1 MPQYIFRVQRF
12 HPEADNKPHESQ
24 YQVDIQ
30 PEASVLEG
38 LHFIRLHH
46 DSSLAYRY
54 ACRSAVCGSCAV
66 RVNGEVK
73 LACRTR
79 MQDLDTT
86 TIAVSPLPI
95 LPVIKDLV
103 VDLKPFWDAYRKVRP
118 WLINDGGKRAGD
130 VLVTEKTSKNIEKY
144 ITCILCAACYAGC
157 LVAGRERCYLGP
169 QALQEAYRFIS
180 DPRDGAAD
188 ARLKALDTD
197 GGLWGCDTLFRCVD
211 VCPWDIRPAESVLS
225 MRRMALAGRLRRVL
239 G

>member
-1 MPQYIFRVQRF
+1 MTQYIFRVQRY
-12 HPEADNKPHESQ
+12 HPELDDKPHESR
-24 YQVDIQ
+24 YEVDVQ

-38 LHFIRLHH
+38 LHYIRMNH

-79 MQDLDTT
+79 LQDLNTNT
-86 TIAVSPLPI
+86 VVVGPLPI

-103 VDLKPFWDAYRKVRP
+103 VDLKPFWDAYRKVKP
-118 WLINDGGKRAGD
+118 WLINKSEKQAVD
-130 VLVTEKTSKNIEKY
+130 VLITEKTSKNIEKY

-157 LVAGRERCYLGP
+157 LVTRRERCYLGP
-169 QALQEAYRFIS
+169 QALQEAYRFIC
-180 DPRDGAAD
+180 DPRDGGASL
-188 ARLKALDTD
+188 RLKWLDTD

-211 VCPWDIRPAESVLS
+211 VCPWDIRPAESVLA
-225 MRRMALAGRLRRVL
+225 MRRMVLAGRLRRFF